1 MAPAVELELCDQ
13 ETAELYALFVAA
25 GLTAA
30 EIGAYL
36 RLTKGEV
43 N

>member
-1 MAPAVELELCDQ
+1 MAPAPELELCDQ

-36 RLTKGEV
+36 KLTKGEA